1 MFAKA
6 VAYGF
11 LYAITSAGEIVA
23 IKSLNYNEV
32 PLLLPAYTAL
42 LSNQVWLFMIPVY
55 LYQYA
60 NRKVL
65 KKHIGISI

>member
-1 MFAKA
+1 MFSKA
-6 VAYGF
+6 FAYGF

-42 LSNQVWLFMIPVY
+42 LSNQVWPLASAY
-55 LYQYA
+55 TLRL
-60 NRKVL
+60 NGR
-65 KKHIGISI
+65 